1 MGNYRCYVFLAL
13 VLLWDLCLAIS
24 NSTQFEP
31 TFVPEPR
38 GRGTIGILWS
48 CVITLGLCVWTS
60 VHPDVIPNPT
70 TRRTMIHRVIWMFIA
85 LFAPEFLVGYASKQR
100 ERAKL
105 IHSAWCAHFKIK
117 PGSPEDKMRM
127 EGAFFAVM
135 GGFVVNVG
143 DPEAGEGSES
153 LTCHRALTTEG
164 FLHYLSKNQIPLDS
178 INKKEIVDKGKAD
191 IIAKFLV
198 CLQAL
203 WMVIQA
209 SVRKASGL
217 PITLLELHVVIQVM
231 FVLMTY
237 TQWGYKPLS
246 ANEPII
252 LSLQGEVGVAPADNF
267 RPVRK
272 DRNSILDLTSLIET
286 NWKGESSSNA
296 WAVVGALVITS
307 AAHTS
312 AWNYAF
318 PTHAEQVMWRVSS
331 ISLAGP
337 SLVCVIWGWK
347 WLGRPLNK
355 TVSTSYLIVGSIFLP
370 LYLLAII
377 FIIVEAFISLRKVP
391 LGTYDSVQWMDFWPH
406 V

>member
-1 MGNYRCYVFLAL
+1 
-13 VLLWDLCLAIS
+13 
-24 NSTQFEP
+24 
-31 TFVPEPR
+31 
-38 GRGTIGILWS
+38 
-48 CVITLGLCVWTS
+48 
-60 VHPDVIPNPT
+60 
-70 TRRTMIHRVIWMFIA
+70 
-85 LFAPEFLVGYASKQR
+85 
-100 ERAKL
+100 
-105 IHSAWCAHFKIK
+105 
-117 PGSPEDKMRM
+117 MRM

-143 DPEAGEGSES
+143 DPEAGEDSES
-153 LTCHRALTTEG
+153 LTCHRALTSEG
-164 FLHYLSKNQIPLDS
+164 FLHYLSKDQIPLDS

-209 SVRKASGL
+209 SVRKARGL

-237 TQWGYKPLS
+237 TQWGYKPLN

-252 LSLQGEVGVAPADNF
+252 LSLQGEVGAAQAHNF

-272 DRNSILDLTSLIET
+272 HRNLILDIMSLIET
-286 NWKGESSSNA
+286 NWKGESSSSA
-296 WAVVGALVITS
+296 WVIAGAVVITS
-307 AAHTS
+307 AAHAS

-337 SLVCVIWGWK
+337 SFAVVIGGWQ

-355 TVSTSYLIVGSIFLP
+355 TLYTIIDDYIHLIFGFIFLP
-370 LYLLAII
+370 LYLLGII